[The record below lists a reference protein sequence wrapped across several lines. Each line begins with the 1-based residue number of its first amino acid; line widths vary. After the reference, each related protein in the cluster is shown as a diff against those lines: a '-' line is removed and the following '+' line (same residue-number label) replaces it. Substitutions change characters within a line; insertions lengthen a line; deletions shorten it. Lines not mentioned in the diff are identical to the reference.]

1 MGGLFSSPAPLPV
14 PSVSRMDTSELN
26 LIRQDIGAL
35 RDSISQIRTGYLPVS
50 QANTLQQDVT
60 KLQSNYNTLQK
71 AIDDL
76 QRTQTQQNALND
88 SRSSE
93 WSTSFSKLQQ
103 SMNQLSSMYS
113 TPPIGPSSMFYIN
126 PFTNARRI
134 DPQLAIQEPTKGCLS
149 GSQYLLYAPEQK
161 LNELM
166 SLTSNQILYIINKT
180 PSEILPFVYK
190 LSGLNPSSKQPI
202 LQQLASVSPDGNE
215 VFQDISPD
223 TSPYTTIL
231 SILESKNYG
240 YVLQPCV
247 ETYEKTSS
255 ADVQRTD
262 LPSGSRRVIKETTV
276 PRFLSMNSSAPVFRK
291 AVIGRS
297 HRYA

>member
-1 MGGLFSSPAPLPV
+1 MGGLFSSPAPLPAPVPV

-113 TPPIGPSSMFYIN
+113 TPPIGPSSMYYIN

-134 DPQLAIQEPTKGCLS
+134 DPQLAVQEPTQGCLS
-149 GSQYLLYAPEQK
+149 TSQGSQYLLYAPEQK

-190 LSGLNPSSKQPI
+190 LSGLNPSSKQPV

-215 VFQDISPD
+215 VFQEISPD

-247 ETYEKTSS
+247 ETYEKT
-255 ADVQRTD
+255 
-262 LPSGSRRVIKETTV
+262 TV

-291 AVIGRS
+291 AVIGRTY
-297 HRYA
+297 RYS

>member
-1 MGGLFSSPAPLPV
+1 MGGLFSSPAPSPTPTQIPV
-14 PSVSRMDTSELN
+14 SVSSVSRMDTGELN

-50 QANTLQQDVT
+50 RADDIT
-60 KLQSNYNTLQK
+60 KLQSNYNTLQQ

-76 QRTQTQQNALND
+76 QRTQTQQ
-88 SRSSE
+88 
-93 WSTSFSKLQQ
+93 STSFSKLQQ

-113 TPPIGPSSMFYIN
+113 TAPVGPSSMFYIN

-134 DPQLAIQEPTKGCLS
+134 DLQLAIQEPTQGCLPDS
-149 GSQYLLYAPEQK
+149 TQGSQYLLYAPEQK

-166 SLTSNQILYIINKT
+166 SLTANQIMYIINKT
-180 PSEILPFVYK
+180 PNEILPFVYK

-215 VFQDISPD
+215 VFQDISPGSS
-223 TSPYTTIL
+223 TYTTIL
-231 SILESKNYG
+231 SILDSKNYG

-247 ETYEKTSS
+247 ETYAK
-255 ADVQRTD
+255 
-262 LPSGSRRVIKETTV
+262 TTV

-291 AVIGRS
+291 AVIGRT
-297 HRYA
+297 HRYS

>member
-1 MGGLFSSPAPLPV
+1 
-14 PSVSRMDTSELN
+14 MDTGELN
-26 LIRQDIGAL
+26 LIRQDIGEL
-35 RDSISQIRTGYLPVS
+35 RDSISQIRTGYFPVS
-50 QANTLQQDVT
+50 QAITLQQ
-60 KLQSNYNTLQK
+60 

-76 QRTQTQQNALND
+76 QRTQTQQ
-88 SRSSE
+88 
-93 WSTSFSKLQQ
+93 STSFSKLQQ

-113 TPPIGPSSMFYIN
+113 AAPVGPSSMFYIN

-134 DPQLAIQEPTKGCLS
+134 DLQLAIQEPTQGCLS
-149 GSQYLLYAPEQK
+149 ESQGSLAAERVSAQGSQYLLYAPEQK

-166 SLTSNQILYIINKT
+166 SLTANQIMYIINKT
-180 PSEILPFVYK
+180 PNEILPFVYK

-215 VFQDISPD
+215 VFQDIAPSSS
-223 TSPYTTIL
+223 TYTNIL

-247 ETYEKTSS
+247 ETYAK
-255 ADVQRTD
+255 
-262 LPSGSRRVIKETTV
+262 TTV

-291 AVIGRS
+291 AVIGRT
-297 HRYA
+297 HRYS

>member
-1 MGGLFSSPAPLPV
+1 
-14 PSVSRMDTSELN
+14 
-26 LIRQDIGAL
+26 
-35 RDSISQIRTGYLPVS
+35 
-50 QANTLQQDVT
+50 
-60 KLQSNYNTLQK
+60 
-71 AIDDL
+71 
-76 QRTQTQQNALND
+76 
-88 SRSSE
+88 
-93 WSTSFSKLQQ
+93 
-103 SMNQLSSMYS
+103 
-113 TPPIGPSSMFYIN
+113 MFYIN

-134 DPQLAIQEPTKGCLS
+134 DPQLAVQEPTQGCLS
-149 GSQYLLYAPEQK
+149 TSQGSQYLLYAPEQK

-190 LSGLNPSSKQPI
+190 LSGLNPSSNKPI

-223 TSPYTTIL
+223 TSAYTTIL

-247 ETYEKTSS
+247 ETYEKT
-255 ADVQRTD
+255 
-262 LPSGSRRVIKETTV
+262 TV

-297 HRYA
+297 HRYSYA

>member
-1 MGGLFSSPAPLPV
+1 MGGLFSSPSPSPTPTQIPVSV
-14 PSVSRMDTSELN
+14 PSVSRMDTGELN

-35 RDSISQIRTGYLPVS
+35 RDSISQIRTGYFPVS

-76 QRTQTQQNALND
+76 QRTQTQQI
-88 SRSSE
+88 
-93 WSTSFSKLQQ
+93 TSFSKLQQ

-113 TPPIGPSSMFYIN
+113 TAPVGPSSMFYVN

-134 DPQLAIQEPTKGCLS
+134 DLQLAIQEPTQGCLS
-149 GSQYLLYAPEQK
+149 DSSPLNASALKDSAQGSQYLLYAPEQK

-166 SLTSNQILYIINKT
+166 SLTATQIMYIINKT
-180 PSEILPFVYK
+180 PNEILPFVYK

-215 VFQDISPD
+215 VFQDIAPGSS
-223 TSPYTTIL
+223 TYTTIL

-247 ETYEKTSS
+247 ETYAK
-255 ADVQRTD
+255 
-262 LPSGSRRVIKETTV
+262 TTV

-291 AVIGRS
+291 AVIGRT
-297 HRYA
+297 HRYS

>member
-1 MGGLFSSPAPLPV
+1 MGGLFSSPAPSSTPTQI
-14 PSVSRMDTSELN
+14 PSVSRMDTDELN

-35 RDSISQIRTGYLPVS
+35 RDSISQIRTGYFPVS
-50 QANTLQQDVT
+50 QANTLQQDVR

-76 QRTQTQQNALND
+76 QRTQTQQTTLND

-113 TPPIGPSSMFYIN
+113 TAPVGPSSMFYIN

-134 DPQLAIQEPTKGCLS
+134 DLQLAIQEPTQGCLLES
-149 GSQYLLYAPEQK
+149 QGSLAAERVSSQGSQYLLYAPEQK

-166 SLTSNQILYIINKT
+166 SLTANQIMYIINKT
-180 PSEILPFVYK
+180 PNEILPFVYK
-190 LSGLNPSSKQPI
+190 LTRLNPSSKQPI

-215 VFQDISPD
+215 VFQDIAPGSS
-223 TSPYTTIL
+223 TYTTIL
-231 SILESKNYG
+231 SILDSKNYG

-247 ETYEKTSS
+247 ETYAK
-255 ADVQRTD
+255 
-262 LPSGSRRVIKETTV
+262 TTV

-291 AVIGRS
+291 SVIGRT
-297 HRYA
+297 HRYS